1 MPAGV
6 PCTGV
11 AHATFTM
18 DETCT
23 KEAPGGG
30 LQNAVRGRGSG
41 MESCSLII
49 SPPSVDRSWDK
60 EQGSVFSL
68 VQHVKSHDKVKNRV
82 FQ

>member
-41 MESCSLII
+41 VESCSLII

-60 EQGSVFSL
+60 EQGSVLTSATCE
-68 VQHVKSHDKVKNRV
+68 VT
-82 FQ
+82 